1 MSDASSRPSLRDEQ
15 RALTRRRLIDAGE
28 AVFARRGFHGASV
41 EEIAREAGASTGALY
56 SNFAGKEDLF
66 LALFE
71 ERIAADV
78 RDYSQIAAAG
88 ATVEEQ
94 ARGTAD
100 HWMAILR
107 ERPDYFPLFIEFW
120 AYAIREP
127 RLRERLAGQFAA
139 LRYASARL
147 FLEGAGQQGVA
158 LSAEAGELV
167 GILINALANGLAL
180 EKLADPDAVP
190 DSLYGDMLMLI
201 FQALDALARENPNI
215 ADPGSVG
222 RLQEP
227 ATNRK
232 GAKDE

>member
-1 MSDASSRPSLRDEQ
+1 MLPMPDASSRPSLRDEQ
-15 RALTRRRLIDAGE
+15 KALTRRRMLDGAE
-28 AVFARRGFHGASV
+28 AVFARSGFHGASV
-41 EEIAREAGASTGALY
+41 EEIACEAGASTGALY

-71 ERIAADV
+71 ERVAADV
-78 RDYSQIAAAG
+78 RDYSQIAAEG

-127 RLRERLAGQFAA
+127 RLRERLGSQFAA
-139 LRYASARL
+139 LRSSSARL
-147 FLEGAGQQGVA
+147 FLDGAGQQGVS

-167 GILINALANGLAL
+167 GMLINALGNGLAL
-180 EKLADPDAVP
+180 EKLADPEAVP
-190 DSLYGDMLMLI
+190 DGLFGDMLVLI
-201 FQALDALARENPNI
+201 FQALEALTRENL
-215 ADPGSVG
+215 
-222 RLQEP
+222 R
-227 ATNRK
+227 
-232 GAKDE
+232 GALDG